1 MEGTPRDPPLTAGR
15 LAGRL
20 AHGRGAPPRPQNWA
34 GERGVLYWMNRL
46 ATGGLVVMVIAWIF
60 IRFIGPGLGLYTVVD
75 PFADMPP
82 PPMR

>member
-1 MEGTPRDPPLTAGR
+1 M
-15 LAGRL
+15 
-20 AHGRGAPPRPQNWA
+20 
-34 GERGVLYWMNRL
+34 LYLMNRL